1 MQHVSKEVYMKAFKT
16 QMSRWGFVL
25 IHVIAMIY
33 AGVTAANGG
42 DFQISMGLFG
52 ILLFS
57 YFTGASVFGFGSMIL
72 MNIISAACAF
82 LFENTSVSFG
92 FPFGYFNHFAEG
104 IRIVNVPL
112 QVGLGYYFYA
122 FAGWM
127 LADLLIGRR
136 GHNDMASRIG
146 RSLIGSL
153 IASGMDLTTDAINGL
168 VNGDYEYPAGG
179 GFFGSPLSN
188 SFGWVFT
195 VFITLLLW
203 EILIVP
209 RTAKK
214 DNNIIGAAS
223 SWHLQNAVL
232 IGLQVTAPFIGFLTV
247 KDFTVTDCL
256 GYNWQA
262 HYAYEASTM
271 IALLALVMAGVIGI
285 FVWVRKRETEK
296 AA

>member
-1 MQHVSKEVYMKAFKT
+1 M
-16 QMSRWGFVL
+16 
-25 IHVIAMIY
+25 
-33 AGVTAANGG
+33 
-42 DFQISMGLFG
+42 
-52 ILLFS
+52 
-57 YFTGASVFGFGSMIL
+57 
-72 MNIISAACAF
+72 
-82 LFENTSVSFG
+82 
-92 FPFGYFNHFAEG
+92 
-104 IRIVNVPL
+104 
-112 QVGLGYYFYA
+112 
-122 FAGWM
+122 
-127 LADLLIGRR
+127 
-136 GHNDMASRIG
+136 
-146 RSLIGSL
+146 
-153 IASGMDLTTDAINGL
+153 
-168 VNGDYEYPAGG
+168 
-179 GFFGSPLSN
+179 
-188 SFGWVFT
+188 
-195 VFITLLLW
+195 ITLLLW